1 MGKFMLK
8 ETKRELGISP
18 WNSTCSIGARVG
30 GKYRFG
36 NIAVVFDG
44 IMSAVTYINN
54 EVLRKALLENPDKTA
69 RLLGIEVKD
78 LQEIPVEETVE
89 VKDEKTKK
97 EEVLVNDSPTDIE
110 TTIDKEVETIIEEDS
125 DSEPEVIEP
134 EEVSP
139 EEFIEEDT
147 EEFEMTV
154 ELPENPKEL
163 TPGVDLVN
171 MKKAELIEYGKEHG
185 IELSMELKKDDMIA
199 KIAKTIEEME

>member
-18 WNSTCSIGARVG
+18 WNSICSIGARVG

-36 NIAVVFDG
+36 NIAIVFDG
-44 IMSAVTYINN
+44 IMSAVTYINK

-78 LQEIPVEETVE
+78 LQETVE
-89 VKDEKTKK
+89 VKDEETKK
-97 EEVLVNDSPTDIE
+97 EKVLVNDSPTGTE
-110 TTIDKEVETIIEEDS
+110 TTIDKEVETTIEEDS
-125 DSEPEVIEP
+125 YSEPDILEP

-147 EEFEMTV
+147 EEFEMTI
-154 ELPENPKEL
+154 ELPEEPKEL

-171 MKKAELIEYGKEHG
+171 MTKAELIEYGKEHG

-199 KIAKTIEEME
+199 EIAKTIEEME